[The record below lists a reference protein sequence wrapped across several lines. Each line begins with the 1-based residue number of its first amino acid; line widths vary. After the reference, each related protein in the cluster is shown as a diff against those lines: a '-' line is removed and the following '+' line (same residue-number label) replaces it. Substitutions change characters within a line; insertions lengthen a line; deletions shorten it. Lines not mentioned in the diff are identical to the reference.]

1 MKCEICG
8 LKDAV
13 IHIRQIQKD
22 LVHELHI
29 CEECA
34 QEKGLIREEESE
46 LPIANLLSGLL
57 EGKDMTGAGEVK
69 ESCPSCGLKASE
81 FRKQGKLGC
90 AECFQAFEKDVK
102 AIVSQMAARPRH
114 RGGFPAR
121 LPNRPQAPWP
131 PTACGK
137 SCGPPWSARIT
148 SWPPGCATGSG
159 RRTPMFDFTGLA
171 DMKGWMRA
179 AGEGV
184 GAGISTESPGGVV
197 ISSRVR
203 LARNLRQ
210 YPFPAAARRRRRRN
224 IGTKSWRRFADCRT
238 RKILR

>member
-34 QEKGLIREEESE
+34 QEKGLIREEDSE

-57 EGKDMTGAGEVK
+57 EGKDVTGAADVK
-69 ESCPSCGLKASE
+69 DVCPRCGLKASE

-90 AECFQAFEKDVK
+90 PECFQAFEKDVR

-114 RGGFPAR
+114 TGK
-121 LPNRPQAPWP
+121 LP
-131 PTACGK
+131 
-137 SCGPPWSARIT
+137 
-148 SWPPGCATGSG
+148 
-159 RRTPMFDFTGLA
+159 RTLVVEH
-171 DMKGWMRA
+171 A
-179 AGEGV
+179 AAAEGEGLREELREAV
-184 GAGISTESPGGVV
+184 EQEDYELAAQLRDRLREMESNV
-197 ISSRVR
+197 
-203 LARNLRQ
+203 
-210 YPFPAAARRRRRRN
+210 
-224 IGTKSWRRFADCRT
+224 
-238 RKILR
+238 

>member
-69 ESCPSCGLKASE
+69 EVCPRCGTKASE

-90 AECFQAFEKDVK
+90 AECFVSFEKDVR

-114 RGGFPAR
+114 AGR
-121 LPNRPQAPWP
+121 LPGPS
-131 PTACGK
+131 PT
-137 SCGPPWSARIT
+137 
-148 SWPPGCATGSG
+148 
-159 RRTPMFDFTGLA
+159 
-171 DMKGWMRA
+171 
-179 AGEGV
+179 
-184 GAGISTESPGGVV
+184 
-197 ISSRVR
+197 
-203 LARNLRQ
+203 
-210 YPFPAAARRRRRRN
+210 RRRPPSRAK
-224 IGTKSWRRFADCRT
+224 G
-238 RKILR
+238 

>member
-46 LPIANLLSGLL
+46 LPISNLLSGLL
-57 EGKDMTGAGEVK
+57 EGKDVTGSNDVPEV
-69 ESCPSCGLKASE
+69 CPRCGLKASE

-90 AECFQAFEKDVK
+90 PECFKAFEKDVK

-114 RGGFPAR
+114 TGKVPQTLAIEQSAGAMGEGLRDELRDAVEREEYELAAR
-121 LPNRPQAPWP
+121 LRD
-131 PTACGK
+131 
-137 SCGPPWSARIT
+137 RL
-148 SWPPGCATGSG
+148 
-159 RRTPMFDFTGLA
+159 RELEA
-171 DMKGWMRA
+171 D
-179 AGEGV
+179 V
-184 GAGISTESPGGVV
+184 
-197 ISSRVR
+197 
-203 LARNLRQ
+203 
-210 YPFPAAARRRRRRN
+210 
-224 IGTKSWRRFADCRT
+224 
-238 RKILR
+238 

>member
-69 ESCPSCGLKASE
+69 ESCPGCGLKASE

-114 RGGFPAR
+114 AGRLPRTFAEQAASADATDSLREELREAVEREDYEEAAR
-121 LPNRPQAPWP
+121 LRD
-131 PTACGK
+131 
-137 SCGPPWSARIT
+137 RI
-148 SWPPGCATGSG
+148 
-159 RRTPMFDFTGLA
+159 REA
-171 DMKGWMRA
+171 D
-179 AGEGV
+179 
-184 GAGISTESPGGVV
+184 
-197 ISSRVR
+197 SSV
-203 LARNLRQ
+203 
-210 YPFPAAARRRRRRN
+210 
-224 IGTKSWRRFADCRT
+224 
-238 RKILR
+238 

>member
-1 MKCEICG
+1 VIMKCEICG

-69 ESCPSCGLKASE
+69 EACPRCGMRASE

-90 AECFQAFEKDVK
+90 AECFSAFQKDVK
-102 AIVSQMAARPRH
+102 AIVSQMAARPHHSGRLP
-114 RGGFPAR
+114 RSFAEQSGAAVVNDTLREELREAVEREDYEEAAR
-121 LPNRPQAPWP
+121 LRD
-131 PTACGK
+131 K
-137 SCGPPWSARIT
+137 LRE
-148 SWPPGCATGSG
+148 
-159 RRTPMFDFTGLA
+159 MD
-171 DMKGWMRA
+171 
-179 AGEGV
+179 
-184 GAGISTESPGGVV
+184 
-197 ISSRVR
+197 SSV
-203 LARNLRQ
+203 
-210 YPFPAAARRRRRRN
+210 
-224 IGTKSWRRFADCRT
+224 
-238 RKILR
+238 

>member
-34 QEKGLIREEESE
+34 QEKGLIREEDSE

-57 EGKDMTGAGEVK
+57 EGKDVTGAGDVK
-69 ESCPSCGLKASE
+69 DVCPKCGLKASE

-90 AECFQAFEKDVK
+90 PECFQAFEKDVR

-114 RGGFPAR
+114 TGK
-121 LPNRPQAPWP
+121 LP
-131 PTACGK
+131 
-137 SCGPPWSARIT
+137 
-148 SWPPGCATGSG
+148 
-159 RRTPMFDFTGLA
+159 RTL
-171 DMKGWMRA
+171 
-179 AGEGV
+179 
-184 GAGISTESPGGVV
+184 VV
-197 ISSRVR
+197 EH
-203 LARNLRQ
+203 
-210 YPFPAAARRRRRRN
+210 AAAVE
-224 IGTKSWRRFADCRT
+224 GDG
-238 RKILR
+238 LREELREAVEQEDYELAAQLRDRLREMESNV

>member
-46 LPIANLLSGLL
+46 LPISNLLSGLL
-57 EGKDMTGAGEVK
+57 EGKDVTGAGEVK
-69 ESCPSCGLKASE
+69 EACPRCGLKASE

-90 AECFQAFEKDVK
+90 PECFKAFEKDVK

-114 RGGFPAR
+114 TGKVPRTMSSNRAR
-121 LPNRPQAPWP
+121 ARKVK
-131 PTACGK
+131 AC
-137 SCGPPWSARIT
+137 A
-148 SWPPGCATGSG
+148 
-159 RRTPMFDFTGLA
+159 
-171 DMKGWMRA
+171 
-179 AGEGV
+179 
-184 GAGISTESPGGVV
+184 
-197 ISSRVR
+197 
-203 LARNLRQ
+203 
-210 YPFPAAARRRRRRN
+210 
-224 IGTKSWRRFADCRT
+224 
-238 RKILR
+238 

>member
-34 QEKGLIREEESE
+34 QEKGLMREEDSE

-57 EGKDMTGAGEVK
+57 EGKDLTGAAEVK
-69 ESCPSCGLKASE
+69 EACTHCGMKASE

-90 AECFQAFEKDVK
+90 PECVHAFEKDVR

-114 RGGFPAR
+114 TGK
-121 LPNRPQAPWP
+121 APH
-131 PTACGK
+131 A
-137 SCGPPWSARIT
+137 S
-148 SWPPGCATGSG
+148 
-159 RRTPMFDFTGLA
+159 
-171 DMKGWMRA
+171 
-179 AGEGV
+179 AGEQAATVKSDGLREELR
-184 GAGISTESPGGVV
+184 GAVE
-197 ISSRVR
+197 REEYELAAQLRDR
-203 LARNLRQ
+203 LREMD
-210 YPFPAAARRRRRRN
+210 P
-224 IGTKSWRRFADCRT
+224 DV
-238 RKILR
+238 

>member
-46 LPIANLLSGLL
+46 LPISNLLSGLL
-57 EGKDMTGAGEVK
+57 EGKDVTGANEVR
-69 ESCPSCGLKASE
+69 EVCPRCGLKASE

-90 AECFQAFEKDVK
+90 PECFKAFEKDVK

-114 RGGFPAR
+114 TGKVPRTLAVEQSAGAMGEGLRVELREAVEREEYELAAR
-121 LPNRPQAPWP
+121 LRD
-131 PTACGK
+131 
-137 SCGPPWSARIT
+137 RL
-148 SWPPGCATGSG
+148 
-159 RRTPMFDFTGLA
+159 RELEA
-171 DMKGWMRA
+171 D
-179 AGEGV
+179 V
-184 GAGISTESPGGVV
+184 
-197 ISSRVR
+197 
-203 LARNLRQ
+203 
-210 YPFPAAARRRRRRN
+210 
-224 IGTKSWRRFADCRT
+224 
-238 RKILR
+238 

>member
-34 QEKGLIREEESE
+34 QEKGLIREEDSE

-57 EGKDMTGAGEVK
+57 EGKDVTGASDVK
-69 ESCPSCGLKASE
+69 DVCPRCGLKASE

-90 AECFQAFEKDVK
+90 PECFKAFDKDVR

-114 RGGFPAR
+114 TGKVPRTLVVEQSAGTKGEGLRDELREAVEREEYELAAR
-121 LPNRPQAPWP
+121 LRD
-131 PTACGK
+131 
-137 SCGPPWSARIT
+137 RL
-148 SWPPGCATGSG
+148 
-159 RRTPMFDFTGLA
+159 REL
-171 DMKGWMRA
+171 
-179 AGEGV
+179 
-184 GAGISTESPGGVV
+184 ESDV
-197 ISSRVR
+197 
-203 LARNLRQ
+203 
-210 YPFPAAARRRRRRN
+210 
-224 IGTKSWRRFADCRT
+224 
-238 RKILR
+238 